1 MYLTRTPAL
10 LKPLM
15 KELQWSGPAEGRKL
29 YLTFDDGP
37 IPEVTPWVLDTLA
50 AYGAMATFFC
60 IGKNVAQHPE
70 LFARIRQEGHSVGN
84 HTYDHL
90 NGWNT
95 PRFTYLRN
103 VLRCHSLTGS
113 KLFRPPYGRITQQQ
127 TQALRKRFSVVM
139 WDVLSADFDE
149 SLDGEQCLRNVI
161 EHSVPGSIIVF
172 HDSLKAERR
181 LRPALPAALAHFAA
195 EGYSLEALAED
206 RFTPPVR

>member
-50 AYGAMATFFC
+50 QHGAKATFFC
-60 IGKNVAQHPE
+60 IGRNVAQHPA

-95 PRFTYLRN
+95 ERFSYLRN
-103 VLRCHSLTGS
+103 VLRCQDLTRS
-113 KLFRPPYGRITQQQ
+113 KLFRPPYGRITRPQ

-149 SLDGEQCLRNVI
+149 RLDGEQCLRNVI

-172 HDSLKAERR
+172 HDSLKAESR
-181 LRPALPAALAHFAA
+181 LRHALPAALAHFTAQ
-195 EGYSLEALAED
+195 GYSMEALNEAGLN
-206 RFTPPVR
+206 PPVR

>member
-1 MYLTRTPAL
+1 MYLIRTPAL

-50 AYGAMATFFC
+50 QFGAKATFFC

-70 LFARIRQEGHSVGN
+70 LFARTKQEGHSVGN

-103 VLRCHSLTGS
+103 VLRCQALTGS
-113 KLFRPPYGRITQQQ
+113 RLFRPPYGRITQQQ
-127 TQALRKRFSVVM
+127 TQALRARFNVVM

-149 SLDGEQCLRNVI
+149 SLDGERCLRNVI
-161 EHSVPGSIIVF
+161 DHSVAGSIIVF
-172 HDSLKAERR
+172 HDSLKAESR
-181 LRPALPAALAHFAA
+181 LRHALPAALAHFAA
-195 EGYSLEALAED
+195 EGYSMEALPED
-206 RFTPPVR
+206 PFTPPVR

>member
-1 MYLTRTPAL
+1 MYFTRTPAL

-29 YLTFDDGP
+29 YITFDDGP

-50 AYGAMATFFC
+50 EYGAKATFFC

-95 PRFTYLRN
+95 PRLTYLRN
-103 VLRCHSLTGS
+103 VLRCQELTGS
-113 KLFRPPYGRITQQQ
+113 GLFRPPYGRITRP
-127 TQALRKRFSVVM
+127 QAHALGKRFSVVM
-139 WDVLSADFDE
+139 WDVLSADFDQG
-149 SLDGEQCLRNVI
+149 LDGDRCLRNVI
-161 EHSVPGSIIVF
+161 EQSVPGSIIVF
-172 HDSLKAERR
+172 HDSLKAESR
-181 LRPALPAALAHFAA
+181 LRHALPAALAHFAT
-195 EGYSLEALAED
+195 EGYTMEALAENRITRPD
-206 RFTPPVR
+206 R

>member
-1 MYLTRTPAL
+1 MYLIRTPAL

-50 AYGAMATFFC
+50 QFGAKATFFC
-60 IGKNVAQHPE
+60 IGKNVALHPE
-70 LFARIRQEGHSVGN
+70 IFARTKQEGHSVGN

-95 PRFTYLRN
+95 PSFTYLRN
-103 VLRCHSLTGS
+103 VLRCQTLTGS

-127 TQALRKRFSVVM
+127 ALALRTRFNVVM
-139 WDVLSADFDE
+139 WDVLSADFDR
-149 SLDGEQCLRNVI
+149 SLDGERCLRNVV
-161 EHSVPGSIIVF
+161 EHSVAGSIIVF
-172 HDSLKAERR
+172 HDSLKAESR
-181 LRPALPAALAHFAA
+181 LRHALPAALAHFAA
-195 EGYSLEALAED
+195 EGYSMEALSED
-206 RFTPPVR
+206 PITPSVR